1 VEWEIR
7 AEARSVGD
15 QRSAGSWSLVGDLL
29 LVRSSSARDS
39 IIWAIR
45 AACEDLRFRTRLD
58 LLIDC
63 RELQDGPQPLASPL
77 AQERAF
83 EIASLGFRRC
93 AVVTAAVP
101 PQVGLAN
108 MFSTFVEQ
116 AGVSARVFLDVTGA
130 EEWLWDEP
138 PDSLDI
144 GAASLHS

>member
-1 VEWEIR
+1 M
-7 AEARSVGD
+7 GN
-15 QRSAGSWSLVGDLL
+15 QRNPGSWSLVGDLL
-29 LVRSSSARDS
+29 LVTSSSARDS

-45 AACEDLRFRTRLD
+45 AACEDPRFRTRLD
-58 LLIDC
+58 LLIDG

-108 MFSTFVEQ
+108 MFSTFVER
-116 AGVSARVFLDVTGA
+116 AGVRARVFLEVTGA
-130 EEWLWDEP
+130 EKWLWDEP
-138 PDSLDI
+138 QERALR
-144 GAASLHS
+144 